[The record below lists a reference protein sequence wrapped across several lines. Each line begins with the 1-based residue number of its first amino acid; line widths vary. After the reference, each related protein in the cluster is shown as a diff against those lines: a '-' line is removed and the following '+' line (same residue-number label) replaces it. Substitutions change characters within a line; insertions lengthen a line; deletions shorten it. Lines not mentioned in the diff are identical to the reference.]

1 MSDYP
6 VKLRREFE
14 EFLGSK
20 ERVFEFEVK
29 CGPEER
35 IKYIYDIV
43 FPRLRLARFYL
54 NFFIAKV
61 ARLIDYSPIKV
72 FLYRL
77 TGMKIGTGVFISP
90 DVILDPHYPS
100 LITLEDYCILGWG
113 ARLFTHEY
121 SDNKYR
127 VGRIRIGR
135 GAVVGGYSTIR
146 GGVTVGEMTDVPY
159 GSIIYKDISEHTT
172 ARSLVRERLREN
184 G

>member
-1 MSDYP
+1 MSDAP
-6 VKLRREFE
+6 LKLRREFE
-14 EFLGSK
+14 EFLESE
-20 ERVFEFEVK
+20 ERVFDFEVK

-35 IKYIYDIV
+35 IKYIYSVV
-43 FPRLRLARFYL
+43 FPGLRLARFYL

-61 ARLIDYSPIKV
+61 ARFIDYSPVKV

-77 TGMKIGTGVFISP
+77 TGMKIGRDVFLSP

-100 LITLEDYCILGWG
+100 LIKLDDYCILGWG

-121 SDNKYR
+121 SDNRYR
-127 VGRIRIGR
+127 VGRIRIGK

-146 GGVTVGEMTDVPY
+146 GGVTVGEMADVPY
-159 GSIIYKDISEHTT
+159 GSIIYRDIPEHTT
-172 ARSLVRERLREN
+172 ARSLVRESFREN